1 MIRAVLFDMDG
12 LLTDSERVYARGIQ
26 AVMDGLGISIS
37 DDAIAQALGT
47 TDPVTDQI
55 FSRGNPRYDG
65 DAMRSAVNDWLV
77 RNGYDR
83 AMPLKPGA
91 EHILRTLTGRGVLCA
106 LVTSSPLSRADNYL
120 GGQGLLS
127 LFSAVIT
134 GDLGL
139 PSKPAPDVYLTAAAR
154 LGVPIADCAVLED
167 SYNGLRAGRAAGAM
181 TVMVPD
187 LAPYCEEIAPFVD
200 HLAADLSEAEGILC
214 P

>member
-1 MIRAVLFDMDG
+1 MDG

-26 AVMDGLGISIS
+26 AVMGDLGISIS
-37 DDAIAQALGT
+37 DDAIARALGT

-55 FSRGNPRYDG
+55 FAVGNPRYDG

-77 RNGYDR
+77 RSGYDR

-91 EHILRTLTGRGVLCA
+91 EHILRALTGRGILCA
-106 LVTSSPLSRADNYL
+106 LVTSSPLSRAENYL
-120 GGQGLLS
+120 KHQGLLA

-134 GDLGL
+134 GDMGL
-139 PSKPAPDVYLTAAAR
+139 PSKPAPDVYLKAAEL
-154 LGVPIADCAVLED
+154 LGIPIADCAVLED

-200 HLAADLSEAEGILC
+200 HLAADLTGAEAILC